1 MRRFVPF
8 VLLAFL
14 SLLPPADLP
23 AGAEESAWPL
33 FGYDLAHTNF
43 NAVEGRITSTSV
55 PHLLEAWRLRTDGPV
70 NMPVV
75 SRGIAYFGSWTGKFY
90 AVEVATG
97 KVRWQIRTETYPE
110 PRYGFPT
117 LGVTATAAVDADRVY
132 FPTAQA
138 RVWSVDA
145 RTGKVLWRQAI
156 GDPQADDIS
165 WSSPVVFGGRVYIGV
180 SSRSDH
186 PTQKGRVVALEARTG
201 RILWTFSTVTYAT
214 QEWDAGGAG
223 VTSTPTGDP
232 KRNILYITTG
242 NPRSPTKELP
252 PGLNLYSESILA
264 LDVRSGRK
272 LWHYQATPR
281 DPLDL
286 DFIASANLFTI
297 RKNGREVRV
306 VGAGKKDGFY
316 YLVEA
321 TTGRLIYKR
330 DLGAQEYGA
339 TILGDAAVAHGRLY
353 LGVTLFTPQGP
364 RGKITAL
371 EPATGQILWEQPLQ
385 AHTFNRPTAA
395 GDVVFL
401 GDYTGNLSAF
411 AATSGKLLWRR
422 AMGGRIGPRGK
433 DGVAIAAGT
442 VLVPIGYP
450 SYGLAALR
458 PAPR

>member
-1 MRRFVPF
+1 MRRL
-8 VLLAFL
+8 VLLIALFL
-14 SLLPPADLP
+14 LLQGGLP
-23 AGAEESAWPL
+23 AGAQESAWPL

-43 NAVEGRITSTSV
+43 NSAETRITSSTV
-55 PHLLEAWRLRTDGPV
+55 PNLQVAWRIQTDGPV

-75 SRGIAYFGSWTGKFY
+75 DHGIAYFGSWAGTFY

-97 KVRWQIRTETYPE
+97 KVRWKIRTETYPE

-117 LGVTATAAVDADRVY
+117 LGVTATAAVREGRVY
-132 FPTAQA
+132 FPTARA
-138 RVWSVDA
+138 RVWCVDA

-156 GDPQADDIS
+156 GDPRADDIS
-165 WSSPVVFGGRVYIGV
+165 WSSPVVYGGRVYIGV

-186 PTQKGRVVALEARTG
+186 PTQKGRVVALNARTG
-201 RILWTFSTVTYAT
+201 KILWTFSTVTYASP
-214 QEWDAGGAG
+214 EWDAGGAG
-223 VTSTPTGDP
+223 VTSTPTVDA
-232 KRNILYITTG
+232 KRNVLYITTG

-252 PGLNLYSESILA
+252 PGPNLYSESILA
-264 LDVRSGRK
+264 LDARTGKK

-297 RKNGREVRV
+297 RRETREIRA

-321 TTGRLIYKR
+321 TTGRLLYKQR
-330 DLGAQEYGA
+330 LGTKEYGA
-339 TILGDAAVAHGRLY
+339 TILGDAALAHGRLY

-364 RGKITAL
+364 RGKIAAL
-371 EPATGQILWEQPLQ
+371 EPATGRILWEHPLQ
-385 AHTFNRPTAA
+385 AHTFNRPTAT

-401 GDYTGNLSAF
+401 GDYKGNLYVF
-411 AATSGKLLWRR
+411 AATNGKLVWRR

-433 DGVAIAAGT
+433 DGVTIAAGT
-442 VLVPIGYP
+442 VLVPLGYP
-450 SYGLAALR
+450 ANGLVALR
-458 PAPR
+458 PAR